1 MHKWCCRTGCM
12 FLRNLCYTNLMRS
25 LVTFLLKLLFVTIVS
40 FVKLLYLL
48 LLSVVWSCYICCY
61 CQLCKATIFIAI
73 AICMKLPYLL
83 LLPDVWSYHICC
95 CCQLCEAA
103 IFVTIVSFVKLLYLL
118 LLPFVWSYHIC
129 CPVSCVELPYST
141 KYFLLYWLLFIFKTF
156 WYCVS
161 RAIKLPFS
169 KERHVAKL
177 TLSNIFTWIYWPC
190 KFQSSALLHQVPK
203 NLHIDHKTLIF

>member
-1 MHKWCCRTGCM
+1 
-12 FLRNLCYTNLMRS
+12 MRS

-48 LLSVVWSCYICCY
+48 LLPVVWSYHICCY
-61 CQLCKATIFIAI
+61 CHLCEAAIFVAIVSCVKLPYLLLSPFVWSYHIYCYCQMCEATIFVAVVS
-73 AICMKLPYLL
+73 CVKLPYLL
-83 LLPDVWSYHICC
+83 LLSVLWSYHIRCYCHLCEATIFAALSVVWSYHIR
-95 CCQLCEAA
+95 Q
-103 IFVTIVSFVKLLYLL
+103 
-118 LLPFVWSYHIC
+118 
-129 CPVSCVELPYST
+129 